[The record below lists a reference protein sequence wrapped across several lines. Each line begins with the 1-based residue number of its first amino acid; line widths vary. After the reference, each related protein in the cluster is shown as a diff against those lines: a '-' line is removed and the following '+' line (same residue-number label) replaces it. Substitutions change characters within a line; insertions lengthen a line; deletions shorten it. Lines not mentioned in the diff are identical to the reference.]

1 MRVSLVMTGRGGVDD
16 ILAGSQL
23 AGRQVPMTGTMTGKT
38 RISAMTTWYSR
49 AASSRTGATD
59 AGETSAA
66 AAYNLRNPIAADRPA
81 IMVSAGVPGMSR
93 VQWSSGRQGA
103 EDFRIEGGARPVTG
117 ALWLPP
123 ACESATPMVLCG
135 HGASGDRYQ
144 APIPHLARRL
154 VGERGVAVL
163 AIDGPVHGLRQVGPG
178 GRQAFVAEMGRPTF
192 IDDMVG
198 DWLLAHREI
207 GAARA
212 VGAGPL
218 GYFGLS
224 MGTIFGVPLLASD
237 LDFAVSVI
245 GLCGVTG
252 AAAGIGARLLADAAV
267 IDHPL
272 LFLMQLEDEL
282 FDRDGYLALFD
293 GLRSV
298 DKRLHANPG
307 QHSAVPAEE
316 VDFAFDF
323 LVDRLAGSGHQSN
336 RT

>member
-1 MRVSLVMTGRGGVDD
+1 MTRVHWQT
-16 ILAGSQL
+16 
-23 AGRQVPMTGTMTGKT
+23 
-38 RISAMTTWYSR
+38 
-49 AASSRTGATD
+49 
-59 AGETSAA
+59 
-66 AAYNLRNPIAADRPA
+66 
-81 IMVSAGVPGMSR
+81 
-93 VQWSSGRQGA
+93 GRQGA
-103 EDFRIEGGARPVTG
+103 DDFRIEGGARPVTG

-123 ACESATPMVLCG
+123 GCTAATPLVLCG

-154 VGERGVAVL
+154 VGERGFAVL
-163 AIDGPVHGLRQVGPG
+163 AIDGPVHGLRQVGAG
-178 GRQAFVAEMGRPTF
+178 GRQAFVTEMGRPTF

-198 DWLLAHREI
+198 DWLLAYREI
-207 GAARA
+207 AAVRG
-212 VGAGPL
+212 VGAGLL

-224 MGTIFGVPLLASD
+224 MGTIFGVPLLASE

-293 GLRSV
+293 GLRSA

-307 QHSAVPAEE
+307 QHSGVPAEE

-323 LVDRLAGSGHQSN
+323 LADRLAGAAMPPN
-336 RT
+336 ET